1 MKWENTESVETT
13 TVRTMTSGPI
23 LLSSQISR
31 YHDSGLFQH
40 FLMSFGDHTIEDK
53 DIALATWPTAA
64 IARARV
70 ALDQFEAALMED
82 QVDG

>member
-1 MKWENTESVETT
+1 MKWENESVETT
-13 TVRTMTSGPI
+13 KTVRTMNSGPI
-23 LLSSQISR
+23 LLSSTTSR
-31 YHDSGLFQH
+31 YHGSGLWQQFI
-40 FLMSFGDHTIEDK
+40 MSFGDHTIEDN
-53 DIALATWPTAA
+53 ALATWPTAA